1 MESSDRALTFIV
13 RVTPADA
20 GEIAGTVERVRTGE
34 KHRFSGL
41 DALGTLI
48 ARIVAHEA
56 SPAASGRSMEPPQA
70 SESGAPPRPATPRS
84 ADSRRRRQR

>member
-13 RVTPADA
+13 RVTLADG

-34 KHRFSGL
+34 KHRFTGV

-48 ARIVAHEA
+48 VQIVAHEA
-56 SPAASGRSMEPPQA
+56 PPAVSDSSMESPQ
-70 SESGAPPRPATPRS
+70 
-84 ADSRRRRQR
+84 